1 MKLIFNPITAEFE
14 IKENNGS
21 PTQDLILEADSSVTV
36 GDIVRI
42 ESPDLVVTCEDNLNI
57 NPAFAIVTEKPTPTT
72 AKLMLMGYISGY
84 SGLIPGRTLYLAN
97 DGSIAQ
103 IPPNSGE
110 NRYQQALGVALSE
123 TKILFKPE
131 FQRLRRL

>member
-1 MKLIFNPITAEFE
+1 MKLIFNPINAEFE
-14 IKENNGS
+14 IKENSAN
-21 PTQDLILEADSSVTV
+21 TNNDLVLDSDISVAV
-36 GDIVRI
+36 GDIVRV
-42 ESPDLVVTCEDNLNI
+42 ESADLVVTCSDNLNI
-57 NPAFAIVTEKPTPTT
+57 NPAIAIVIEKPSPTT
-72 AKLMLMGYISGY
+72 AKLMLVGYISGY

-103 IPPNSGE
+103 TPPNSGE

-123 TKILFKPE
+123 SKILFKPE